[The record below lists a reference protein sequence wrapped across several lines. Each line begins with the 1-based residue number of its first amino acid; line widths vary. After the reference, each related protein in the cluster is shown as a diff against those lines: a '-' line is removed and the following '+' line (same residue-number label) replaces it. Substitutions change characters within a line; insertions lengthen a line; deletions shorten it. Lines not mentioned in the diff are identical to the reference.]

1 LGLSYQ
7 DTLTMPEGEVMAL
20 LLAHEEIVS
29 PKKKKTYVVKRK
41 KPSNGR

>member
-1 LGLSYQ
+1 
-7 DTLTMPEGEVMAL
+7 MPEGEATGL

-41 KPSNGR
+41 KPSDGR